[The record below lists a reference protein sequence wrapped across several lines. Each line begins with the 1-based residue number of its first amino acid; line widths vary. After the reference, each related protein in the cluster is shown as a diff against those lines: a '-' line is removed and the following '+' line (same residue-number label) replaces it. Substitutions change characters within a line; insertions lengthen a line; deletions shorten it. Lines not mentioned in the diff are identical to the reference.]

1 MTDLLKDLQGQKFR
15 TICAD
20 PPWEVVRSF
29 GGANWRNG
37 QRNRPALDYPTMT
50 LAEIEAMPVAG
61 VADKDAHLYLW
72 TVGRYL
78 EVAPSVARAW
88 GFRVVNTLVWC
99 KRRGGFVGGAY
110 FPNVEFCLFCRRGKL
125 PTQRRVNSQWFEW
138 PRGRH
143 SAKPEAFQDMVE
155 TVSPGPR
162 LELFARR
169 ERPGWVTIG
178 NEADGMDVK
187 DSLILLAQG
196 KHPCYGVEKHR
207 ERSNE
212 KTV

>member
-1 MTDLLKDLQGQKFR
+1 MISSAVRIQSSHSCGVIGLPNGPFR
-15 TICAD
+15 CIVAD
-20 PPWEVVRSF
+20 PPWPVVRSF

-37 QRNRPALDYPTMT
+37 ERKRPVLDYPTMN
-50 LAEIEAMPVAG
+50 LAEIEAMPVSG

-72 TVGRYL
+72 TVGQYL
-78 EVAPSVARAW
+78 DATPKIAKAW
-88 GFRVVNTLVWC
+88 GFRVVSTLVWC
-99 KRRGGFVGGAY
+99 KPRGGFVGGAY

-155 TVSPGPR
+155 AVSPGPR

-169 ERPGWVTIG
+169 ERPGWTVWG
-178 NEADGMDVK
+178 NEV
-187 DSLILLAQG
+187 
-196 KHPCYGVEKHR
+196 PCKA
-207 ERSNE
+207 SNG
-212 KTV
+212 

>member
-1 MTDLLKDLQGQKFR
+1 MSEAKRNECTAPPLGWPSGRFR
-15 TICAD
+15 CIVAD
-20 PPWEVVRSF
+20 PPWEMDRTP
-29 GGANWRNG
+29 GGCARRKGAKGNA
-37 QRNRPALDYPTMT
+37 PMPYPMMP
-50 LAEIEAMPVAG
+50 LADIEAMPVSC

-72 TVGRYL
+72 TVGRFL
-78 EVAPSVARAW
+78 EAAPSVARAW

-125 PTQRRVNSQWFEW
+125 PTQRRVNSQWFEL

-155 TVSPGPR
+155 TVSPGPY

-169 ERPGWVTIG
+169 HRPNWTVWG
-178 NEADGMDVK
+178 NE
-187 DSLILLAQG
+187 
-196 KHPCYGVEKHR
+196 VEANAGSHR
-207 ERSNE
+207 QEE
-212 KTV
+212 G